1 MSVHVIPLGGLGEIG
16 MNCLVVAQGDR
27 AMVIDC
33 GITFDDRGLGVDVV
47 HPDFR
52 ALDAWRDR
60 IAGVFLTHGHEDHIG
75 ALPYFLR
82 RFDVP
87 VWGPP
92 YALGL
97 VRTRL
102 SEHEILEHARLI
114 PTEPRRTYEVGP
126 FTVEPIR
133 VTHSIADATA
143 LAIRT
148 EAGTVLHSG
157 DFKFDD
163 APTDGQAFDVARIEE
178 LGREG
183 VALLLSD
190 STNVFNEG
198 SAGSEAAV
206 GEVLEPIVEGANGA
220 VVVAIFA
227 SNVHRLRLLGDIA
240 RATRRKIVLLGR
252 SVGTHTRVAHDTGYL
267 DWPSDLVWPAERARE
282 LPRRAILGIATGTQ
296 GEAAAALARLSR
308 GDHPALDLA
317 RGDTV
322 VLSSRIIPGR
332 EPEVFAI
339 FGDLVRRGIELR
351 TWATDRGV
359 HVSGHACRAEQR
371 RMIELARPRAFVP
384 LHGTMHH
391 LVIHAEL
398 ARGLGVPSVEV
409 LENGDVAE
417 VSAQGIRKIDRVVSG
432 RVHTFASRP
441 IPAEVLREREVLA
454 QGGIVVCAVAV
465 DARLAVREVWLSTR
479 GVVVEESEPELFAA
493 ARRDV
498 AQALGALP
506 PNPPPDDAFVAETA
520 RLAVRRAFA
529 RVVGY
534 KPMTVVKVTRH
545 QGTP

>member
-1 MSVHVIPLGGLGEIG
+1 MSVRLIPLGGLGEIG
-16 MNCLVVAQGDR
+16 MNCLGVEQNGQLMLV
-27 AMVIDC
+27 DC
-33 GITFDDRGLGVDVV
+33 GITFDNRGLGVDVV
-47 HPDFR
+47 HPEFT

-60 IAGVFLTHGHEDHIG
+60 ISGVFLTHGHEDHIG
-75 ALPYFLR
+75 ALPYLLR

-97 VRTRL
+97 VRERL
-102 SEHEILEHARLI
+102 GEHEILEHARLVE
-114 PTEPRRTYEVGP
+114 TAPRTRYDVGP
-126 FTVEPIR
+126 FAVEPIR

-148 EAGTVLHSG
+148 EAGTIVHSG
-157 DFKFDD
+157 DFKLDD
-163 APTDGQAFDVARIEE
+163 SPTDGQSFDVARLQE
-178 LGREG
+178 LGDEG

-190 STNVFNEG
+190 STNVFSEG
-198 SAGSEAAV
+198 SAGSEV
-206 GEVLEPIVEGANGA
+206 GVGRVLEPIVAAAEGA

-227 SNVHRLRLLGDIA
+227 SNVHRLRLLGEIA
-240 RATRRKIVLLGR
+240 LHTRRKIVLLGR

-267 DWPSDLVWPAERARE
+267 AWPSDLVWPQDRARE
-282 LPRRAILGIATGTQ
+282 LPRRSILAIATGTQ

-308 GDHPALDLA
+308 GEHPALDVG

-339 FGDLVRRGIELR
+339 FGDLVRRGVHLR

-371 RMIELARPRAFVP
+371 RMIELVRPRAFVP
-384 LHGTMHH
+384 VHGTMQH
-391 LVIHAEL
+391 LVEHAQL
-398 ARGLGVPSVEV
+398 ATDQGVPCALV

-417 VSAQGIRKIDRVVSG
+417 VAPDGVRKVDRVVAG
-432 RVHTFASRP
+432 RVHTFAGRAV
-441 IPAEVLREREVLA
+441 PAEVLREREVLA
-454 QGGIVVCAVAV
+454 QGGIVACFVEL
-465 DARLAVREVWLSTR
+465 DRRGRARRVWLSTR
-479 GVVVEESEPELFAA
+479 GVVEEDADGALLEE

-498 AQALGALP
+498 GQAVTDLPETPP
-506 PNPPPDDAFVAETA
+506 PNQAEIAETA

-529 RVVGY
+529 RVLGY
-534 KPMTVVKVTRH
+534 KPMTIVHVTREA
-545 QGTP
+545 P